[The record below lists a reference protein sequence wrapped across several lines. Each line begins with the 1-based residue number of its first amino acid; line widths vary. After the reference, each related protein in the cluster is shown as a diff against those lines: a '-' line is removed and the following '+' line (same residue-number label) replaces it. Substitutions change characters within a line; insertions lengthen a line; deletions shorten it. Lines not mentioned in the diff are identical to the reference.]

1 MMARV
6 ILALMMVLTFTGLA
20 WAQSPV
26 PGSYTMEWSI
36 LHTPVSSDLPDLV
49 GGTTPIDIETA
60 TTPLCPPTSAF
71 VIRNAPSSATTTVTW
86 CLLSDGSFDTSAG
99 VMGSGGLVQF
109 PATPDIFYVKGTNHR
124 GNDTVLAVGRK
135 EVPPPAALSVS
146 MTAPHN
152 GDTVSGTNWVVLW
165 VNGGGTVSKTYS
177 LSVDGKA
184 VGTPQTTT
192 SNGPVT
198 LPWSTTSFPNGTHT
212 LTGSVS
218 TADGATGSVSIS
230 ILVSN

>member
-1 MMARV
+1 MTTKL
-6 ILALMMVLTFTGLA
+6 ILALLMVLTFTGLA

-26 PGSYTMEWSI
+26 PGNYVMEWSI
-36 LHTPVSSDLPDLV
+36 LHTPVSSDLPDLQD
-49 GGTTPIDIETA
+49 GTTTIAIETA
-60 TTPLCPPTSAF
+60 TTGVCPPSSAF
-71 VIRNAPSSATTTVTW
+71 VIRNAPDLNGAVTTW
-86 CLLSDGSFDTSAG
+86 CLLPDGSFDTSAG

-109 PATPDIFYVKGTNHR
+109 PATSDIFYVKGTNHR
-124 GNDTVLAVGRK
+124 GNDTVVAVGRK
-135 EVPPPAALSVS
+135 EAAAPPPLSVA

-198 LPWSTTSFPNGTHT
+198 LPWPTTSFPNGTHT

-218 TADGATGSVSIS
+218 TANGSTGSVSIS
-230 ILVSN
+230 VLVSN